1 VTTQDVE
8 RVIGYTRVSTAE
20 QDKAGVSPPAQRKTI
35 RAAAK
40 ASGWALVEI
49 VDDVASGKSMQRPG
63 IQRVLERL
71 KAGDA
76 DALVVARANRLSRDV
91 GDFSAL
97 LKQAEKQG
105 WALILLDLGIDTS
118 TAAGEMMATNWISF
132 AQYERRRIGERTRE
146 ALAAL
151 PPEQRAKVGR
161 PRRLPAK
168 VVRRIR
174 NLRSRGHSLAAIAE
188 RLNADDV
195 PTAHGGAKWH
205 PSTVKAVLDRPDR

>member
-1 VTTQDVE
+1 MTTQDVE

-20 QDKAGVSPPAQRKTI
+20 QGKAGISPPEQRRTI
-35 RAAAK
+35 REAARRE
-40 ASGWALVEI
+40 GWELVETI
-49 VDDVASGKSMQRPG
+49 DDVASGKSMRRPG
-63 IQRVLERL
+63 VERAL
-71 KAGDA
+71 AKLAAGDA

-91 GDFSAL
+91 GDFAAL
-97 LKQAEKQG
+97 LKQAERQG
-105 WALILLDLGIDTS
+105 WALVMLDLNIDTS
-118 TAAGEMMATNWISF
+118 TSAGELLANQWISF

-161 PRRLPAK
+161 PRQLPAK

-174 NLRSRGHSLAAIAE
+174 GLRSRGHSLAKIAE

-195 PTAHGGAKWH
+195 PTAHGGARWH
-205 PSTVKAVLDRPDR
+205 PSTVKAVLDRPER